1 MLQAARPAYLT
12 VPIAP
17 APRSSSSSS
26 RPTKCKPLGA
36 LIGGWEIGV
45 TMDEIPFAG
54 DAAVD
59 MRDADSHRGVALAIE
74 KRFDRKPL
82 FNPAPAPTCM
92 SEREN
97 M

>member
-1 MLQAARPAYLT
+1 MNVSSRPAAYLT

-17 APRSSSSSS
+17 APRSSSLFIPSDQVQA
-26 RPTKCKPLGA
+26 LGA

-59 MRDADSHRGVALAIE
+59 MRDAIVIE
-74 KRFDRKPL
+74 V
-82 FNPAPAPTCM
+82 
-92 SEREN
+92 
-97 M
+97 